1 MPALLRQQLLRL
13 VLERP
18 PGPATDDGGA
28 GAARSSPSSA
38 HCTHCVIYAHHTH
51 CTHHTHRSAPAAP
64 AAPPLPSAPPYAPV
78 VPEQDNQDR
87 EPHPFGSTEYLRENV
102 LIRPLEWAY
111 NSRALRG
118 VRLRAR
124 TAPPTVLPTLMRA
137 ATLPI
142 GHGRFTRAIQSRDA
156 ADACRPKAESRRR
169 CQGGPGRCR
178 RRLIF
183 LSTRFHFY
191 TAVSNP

>member
-1 MPALLRQQLLRL
+1 M
-13 VLERP
+13 LERP

-38 HCTHCVIYAHHTH
+38 HCTQCVIYARHTH
-51 CTHHTHRSAPAAP
+51 CTHHTHRSAPTAP
-64 AAPPLPSAPPYAPV
+64 AAPPVPSAPPYAPV

-118 VRLRAR
+118 VRQRAR

-137 ATLPI
+137 TTLPI

-178 RRLIF
+178 RRLTF
-183 LSTRFHFY
+183 LSTRF
-191 TAVSNP
+191 NLL

>member
-1 MPALLRQQLLRL
+1 MSALLRCQLLRL

-18 PGPATDDGGA
+18 PGPATDDGRA
-28 GAARSSPSSA
+28 GATCSSPSSA
-38 HCTHCVIYAHHTH
+38 LCTQCAIYARRTH

-64 AAPPLPSAPPYAPV
+64 AAPAAPPVPSAPPYAPI

-87 EPHPFGSTEYLRENV
+87 EPWPFGSTEYLRENV
-102 LIRPLEWAY
+102 LMRPLEWAY

-118 VRLRAR
+118 MRRRAR

-137 ATLPI
+137 TILPI

-169 CQGGPGRCR
+169 CQGGRCR
-178 RRLIF
+178 RRSRRLIF
-183 LSTRFHFY
+183 L
-191 TAVSNP
+191 

>member
-1 MPALLRQQLLRL
+1 MGRQPEEHEGAPNQL
-13 VLERP
+13 V
-18 PGPATDDGGA
+18 TIM
-28 GAARSSPSSA
+28 S
-38 HCTHCVIYAHHTH
+38 
-51 CTHHTHRSAPAAP
+51 
-64 AAPPLPSAPPYAPV
+64 
-78 VPEQDNQDR
+78 
-87 EPHPFGSTEYLRENV
+87 HPTEYLRENV

-118 VRLRAR
+118 VRRRAR

-137 ATLPI
+137 ITLPM

-183 LSTRFHFY
+183 LSRHVFNCKAVMPFQTHETTKRKTRLGAWGETRVFL
-191 TAVSNP
+191 VSRKNERERREL